1 LLEEKEENMA
11 VGRIQ
16 RAVGIFSN
24 RRDAEQ
30 ALTELRDAGFNMDKV
45 SVIVKNAD
53 PNDRIGGADV
63 SDTKDEQIEG
73 GTKAGATAG
82 AVTGGIIGLVGGLS
96 LLAIPGV
103 GAAAE
108 VGIVLA
114 NTLLGGAIGAAG
126 GALVGALI
134 GWGVPEDRAKYY
146 DERVSQGDYLIV
158 VEGTA
163 EEILRAEAILD
174 NRGVLDWGIYDT
186 PVTSPGGGRTG
197 VL

>member
-82 AVTGGIIGLVGGLS
+82 AVTGGIIGL
-96 LLAIPGV
+96 V

>member
-1 LLEEKEENMA
+1 MA

-24 RRDAEQ
+24 RNDAER
-30 ALTELRDAGFNMDKV
+30 ALYELRDAGYDMNKV

-53 PNDRIGGADV
+53 PNDQIHGAQVRDR
-63 SDTKDEQIEG
+63 KEEQVKG
-73 GTKAGATAG
+73 GTEAGATAG
-82 AVTGGIIGLVGGLS
+82 ALTGGIIGLVGGLS

-103 GAAAE
+103 GP
-108 VGIVLA
+108 VGEAGVVLA
-114 NTLLGGAIGAAG
+114 NVVLGGAIGAAG

-134 GWGVPEDRAKYY
+134 SSGVPEEKAKYY
-146 DERVSQGDYLIV
+146 DDRVSQGDYLIV

-163 EEILRAEAILD
+163 EDILRAEGILD
-174 NRGVLDWGIYDT
+174 KRTILDWGIYDADAPT
-186 PVTSPGGGRTG
+186 AMPPGVGRTG